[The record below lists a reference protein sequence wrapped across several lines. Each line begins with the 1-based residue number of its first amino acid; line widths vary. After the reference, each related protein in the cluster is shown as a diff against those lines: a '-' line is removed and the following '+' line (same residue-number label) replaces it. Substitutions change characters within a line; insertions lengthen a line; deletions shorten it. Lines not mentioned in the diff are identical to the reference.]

1 MSKAALVTGA
11 AKRIGKAIAIALAED
26 GFDIALHYGHSKD
39 EAEQVAETVRSNNQK
54 CELFQA
60 DLTFNDSVL
69 SLVPNV
75 FEVFPNCKLL
85 VNNASIFHRISFLE
99 TTPENFDDFFN
110 IHVKAPFFLS
120 QQFASYCA
128 VGDIVNILD
137 TKVTQN
143 LDAYFSYTLSK
154 KTLYELTHMAA
165 KALGPEIRVN
175 GVAPGIILPSKESSN
190 EDLKRMSQKLPLKRK
205 GSIEDIVSAVRFL
218 INHPYLTGEC
228 LFVDGGEHLN

>member
-1 MSKAALVTGA
+1 MKKAALVTGA
-11 AKRIGKAIAIALAED
+11 AKRIGREIALALAAD
-26 GFDIALHYGHSKD
+26 GFDIALHYGHSEN
-39 EAEQVAETVRSNNQK
+39 EAEEVAERIRSGGRQ

-60 DLTFNDSVL
+60 DLTFTDDVL
-69 SLVPNV
+69 SLVPEI
-75 FEVFPNCKLL
+75 FDVFPGCKLL

-99 TTPENFDDFFN
+99 TTSENFDDFFN

-128 VGDIVNILD
+128 VGDIINILD

-143 LDAYFSYTLSK
+143 LDAFFSYVLSK

-175 GVAPGIILPSKESSN
+175 AVAPGIILPSKESSN
-190 EDLKRMSQKLPLKRK
+190 EDLNRMSQKLPLKRK
-205 GSIEDIVSAVRFL
+205 GSVEDIISAVRFL

>member
-1 MSKAALVTGA
+1 MAKAALVTGA
-11 AKRIGKAIAIALAED
+11 AKRIGKAIAIALAKD
-26 GFDIALHYGHSKD
+26 GFDIALHYGHSKK
-39 EAEQVAETVRSNNQK
+39 EAEEASDLIRLYGRR

-60 DLTFNDSVL
+60 DLTFTDSVL
-69 SLVPNV
+69 SLVPKV
-75 FEVFPNCKLL
+75 FESFPHCKIL

-99 TTPENFDDFFN
+99 TTPENFDNFFN
-110 IHVKAPFFLS
+110 LHVKAPFFLS

-128 VGDIVNILD
+128 VGDIINILD

-154 KTLYELTHMAA
+154 KTLYEMTHMAA

-175 GVAPGIILPSKESSN
+175 GVAPGIILPSTESSN

-205 GSIEDIVSAVRFL
+205 GSVEDIVSAVRFL
-218 INHPYLTGEC
+218 IDHPYLTGEC